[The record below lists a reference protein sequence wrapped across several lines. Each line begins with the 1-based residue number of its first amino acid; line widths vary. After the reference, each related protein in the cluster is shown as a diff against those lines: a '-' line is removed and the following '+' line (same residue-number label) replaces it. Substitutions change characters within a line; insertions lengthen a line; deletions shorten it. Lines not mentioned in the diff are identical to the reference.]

1 MCYNHSCKEQTFTKC
16 SIENFSAKKGSLN
29 MFWLETALLT
39 LALALIL
46 VGIWHEKKLIAF
58 EDRLWDFISDRI
70 GYIAARVYVAFRKK
84 KVAKLRAERNAR
96 ADEIAKARRSRLHV
110 VSDNT
115 SSSSRTNSQYIA

>member
-1 MCYNHSCKEQTFTKC
+1 
-16 SIENFSAKKGSLN
+16 

-39 LALALIL
+39 LAFALIL
-46 VGIWHEKKLIAF
+46 TGVWYEKKLIAF

-70 GYIAARVYVAFRKK
+70 GYIAARIYVTFRKK

-96 ADEIAKARRSRLHV
+96 ANEVAKARRSRLHI

-115 SSSSRTNSQYIA
+115 SAASRTNSKYIA

>member
-1 MCYNHSCKEQTFTKC
+1 
-16 SIENFSAKKGSLN
+16 